1 MEQFRLGTD
10 KAIQDFGNSAYIN
23 LSCFFF
29 QLTLAYG
36 GALLTSDNAMTSDFE
51 SMIENDRMSTGGEE
65 CESPYWASA
74 GNFTAGNKKS
84 KFKKRGKFQSKKKK
98 SNYQAASK

>member
-1 MEQFRLGTD
+1 
-10 KAIQDFGNSAYIN
+10 
-23 LSCFFF
+23 
-29 QLTLAYG
+29 
-36 GALLTSDNAMTSDFE
+36 MTSDFE
-51 SMIENDRMSTGGEE
+51 SMIENDRMSTGGDE